1 MIQLILVSHQH
12 EQPREGPHQGGADGA
27 VLTLPVDLLVE
38 HEHVTPGPGR
48 PL

>member
-1 MIQLILVSHQH
+1 MSHQH
-12 EQPREGPHQGGADGA
+12 EQPREGPRQGVADGA
-27 VLTLPVDLLVE
+27 DLTLPVDLLVE